1 MANSNRPYGF
11 RYVGTLSDAPV
22 NDVVKKYYVPST
34 DGTAIFIGDLVK
46 IGGTAGQLNAGDAY
60 YPTAAVAASA
70 DAVLGVCV
78 GVEPLPTDLTINYR
92 KASTGMYIFVNTDPD
107 AIYSVQTDSTG
118 AAVTDIG
125 LNATVTV
132 GSGSTTTGMSS
143 SVIQGSTFAANAAL
157 DTLVVGYDPA
167 PDNEAGAYA
176 RVLVKLNLHQFGTA
190 IVGS

>member
-1 MANSNRPYGF
+1 MGNSNRPYGF
-11 RYVGTLSDAPV
+11 RHVGTLDASPISDA
-22 NDVVKKYYVPST
+22 VKKYYVPAT

-46 IGGTAGQLNAGDAY
+46 VGGTAGQLNAGDAY
-60 YPTAAVAASA
+60 YPTATVAASA

-78 GVEPLPTDLTINYR
+78 GVEPLPTNLAITYR

-107 AIYSVQTDSTG
+107 AIYSVQMDSVG
-118 AAVTDIG
+118 AAITDIM
-125 LNATVTV
+125 LNCTATI

-143 SVIQGSTFAANAAL
+143 TVLSGATLAADASL
-157 DTLVVGYDPA
+157 DTLVIGYDPA
-167 PDNEAGAYA
+167 PDNVAGAYA